1 MLAALVPVC
10 NVRAQQQNAATITSR
25 PCAAVARA
33 GNAAQ
38 SYRPYTRTPSRDAL
52 RWADSELKRMTL
64 DEKIGQL
71 VAVGVNATYLAQDSA
86 EFKELRRQ
94 VEQNHIG
101 GIVLFR
107 GPVYESVHL
116 VNRMQQFAR
125 VPLLVS
131 ADLEAGA
138 GMRFD
143 NTVNFPWNMAVGAT
157 GNPVYARRQGE
168 ITAREA
174 RALGVEQIFAPVVD
188 VNNNAQNP
196 VINVRS
202 YGEDPQEVARMAAAF
217 IEGAQCGGVI
227 ATAKHF
233 PGHGDTATDS
243 HRGLPVINVARTRL
257 DALELVPFRAAIA
270 SGVGAVMSAHIGLP
284 LIEPTQVKPLP
295 RTDANHSTYAD
306 SEVLTENAT
315 LPSTLSPKIL
325 TGILRRDLNFDGII
339 TTDAL
344 DMSGLT
350 IYFTPGESAVR
361 ALEAGA
367 DMLLKPSDAD
377 ATVRGVR
384 EAVQSG
390 RLTENR
396 IEESARRIL
405 AAKYDL
411 GLERRRITPLEEIDK
426 IVSTADAE
434 RLAQEIAEHAVT
446 LVRDDSHLL
455 PASSLPKD
463 ARVFVLA
470 VTNGEDRL
478 WVAQPFASALAR
490 GGRKVEV
497 ATLDERSSDKEVDK
511 ALERAKG
518 AGLVV
523 AALYGRV
530 RTGQS
535 NSGALPEPGKRALD
549 KLIERKSPLV
559 GISFGNPYLLE
570 DFPDLKTYVVAYG
583 DMPSLQ
589 HAAARALLGE
599 IDVTGRLPIS
609 LPKLYARGTG
619 IQLKA
624 DKRELSETKSKMDFV
639 ISSGV
644 LYLEPMRY
652 REYSR
657 FIVTV
662 TNANPT
668 IGQILEE
675 VKKRANDPTITEDK
689 PYLYFSLPNS
699 LKALD
704 QSKTA
709 ADYRLKSGS
718 VIWLRS
724 SRGIR

>member
-1 MLAALVPVC
+1 MINSRRTILRRVSSAALSCLVLAAFTLAPPAGVSARQKATESGASRC
-10 NVRAQQQNAATITSR
+10 AHASRATKDAPA
-25 PCAAVARA
+25 
-33 GNAAQ
+33 
-38 SYRPYTRTPSRDAL
+38 YRPYTRTPSREAL
-52 RWADSELKRMTL
+52 RWAEGELRRMSL

-71 VAVGVNATYLAQDSA
+71 VSVGVNATYLAQDSA

-101 GIVLFR
+101 GIILFK

-116 VNRMQQFAR
+116 VNRMQSFAR

-157 GNPVYARRQGE
+157 GDPEYARRQGE
-168 ITAREA
+168 VTAREA
-174 RALGVEQIFAPVVD
+174 RALGVEMIFAPVVD

-202 YGEDPQEVARMAAAF
+202 YGEDPQSVARMAAAF

-243 HRGLPVINVARTRL
+243 HRGLPVINVSRSRL
-257 DALELVPFRAAIA
+257 DQIELVPFRAAVA
-270 SGVGAVMSAHIGLP
+270 AGVGAVMSAHIGLP
-284 LIEPTQVKPLP
+284 QIDPTSVAPLP
-295 RTDANHSTYAD
+295 REDARHSPYAD
-306 SEVLTENAT
+306 SQVLTENAT
-315 LPSTLSPKIL
+315 LPGTLSPKIL
-325 TGILRRDLNFDGII
+325 TGILRNDLHFDGIV

-367 DMLLKPSDAD
+367 DMLLKPLDAD
-377 ATVRGVR
+377 ATVAGVR
-384 EAVQSG
+384 NAVKSG
-390 RLTENR
+390 RLTEKR

-411 GLERRRITPLEEIDK
+411 GLAKQRVTPLDKIDT

-446 LVRDDSHLL
+446 LVRDDAHLL
-455 PASSLPKD
+455 PATNLSAN

-478 WVAQPFASALAR
+478 FVAQPFWSALAR
-490 GGRKVEV
+490 GGRKIEGAV
-497 ATLDERSSDKEVDK
+497 LDERSSDKEVDR

-518 AGLVV
+518 ADLVV

-549 KLIERKSPLV
+549 KLIDRKSPLV

-570 DFPDLKTYVVAYG
+570 SFPSLKTYAVAYG

-589 HAAARALLGE
+589 SAAARALLGE

-609 LPKLYARGTG
+609 LPNLYARGTG

-624 DKRELSETKSKMDFV
+624 QTQQRAASSK
-639 ISSGV
+639 
-644 LYLEPMRY
+644 
-652 REYSR
+652 
-657 FIVTV
+657 
-662 TNANPT
+662 
-668 IGQILEE
+668 
-675 VKKRANDPTITEDK
+675 
-689 PYLYFSLPNS
+689 
-699 LKALD
+699 
-704 QSKTA
+704 
-709 ADYRLKSGS
+709 
-718 VIWLRS
+718 
-724 SRGIR
+724 